1 MQKEDRCSPV
11 AKQSSDPQTNSC
23 AMSSCLFFKSGTLSF
38 LIPFVAVNLIY
49 QAGGSTC
56 NSNCALEIFP
66 GILAGLVGL
75 TLYSLVKF
83 GKRSFSHTS
92 SKGQM
97 PIQADYMRK
106 TNLTIGQVELD
117 ENSALTPGSK
127 EI

>member
-1 MQKEDRCSPV
+1 MQKDDRCSPV
-11 AKQSSDPQTNSC
+11 TKHSSEPQTNSC
-23 AMSSCLFFKSGTLSF
+23 AVSSCSFFKAGTLSF
-38 LIPFVAVNLIY
+38 LIPFVVVNLIY
-49 QAGGSTC
+49 QEGGSTC
-56 NSNCALEIFP
+56 NVNCPMEIIP

-75 TLYSLVKF
+75 ALYSLVKF
-83 GKRSFSHTS
+83 VKRLSHPS
-92 SKGQM
+92 SNGQM